1 MFGKM
6 LKSEKKK
13 LAKQKKDALAALSQ
27 EHRDYLEMQDKNKE
41 AAEECVKKFMKD
53 INALGFMQRPIIRH
67 FDPNQ
72 PGIVG
77 SDVIFTKLPYDLY
90 RESQGLPPE
99 GQVAE
104 AAVGEGE
111 NSDTTPT
118 EGKCCDNGDFG
129 SDHDCLKQP
138 GDVNAEEDGESSEE
152 HAGDTGRT

>member
-90 RESQGLPPE
+90 RQSQGLPPE
-99 GQVAE
+99 GQETVAGEGSAE
-104 AAVGEGE
+104 AA
-111 NSDTTPT
+111 PT

-129 SDHDCLKQP
+129 TDHDCQKQP